1 MPATRDYY
9 EILGVERTVDA
20 EEIKRAYRRLA
31 MKHHPDRNP
40 GDADAEARFKEAA
53 EAYEVL
59 ADAETRARYDRY
71 GHQGLRGAGGPA
83 THDFSRMNVEDIF
96 SMFNDIFGGGG
107 GSGRPRQR
115 GPVRGYDLQ
124 TEVTIDLSD
133 VLTGAERDVEFTR
146 LDVCA
151 TCAGSGAREGTA
163 PTPCATC
170 GGQGRVMQQGLGG
183 MFRIATTCP
192 RCRGRG
198 LTIDD
203 PCPDCRGKG
212 RVPTKRTI
220 SVKIPPGIHD
230 GQAVRVR
237 GEGEPPPPDGS
248 TADPASSATL
258 RGDLH
263 VVVRVQPHRFF
274 ERDGDDLLL
283 ELPITCA
290 QAALG
295 AEIDAPGLDGDAT
308 VRVAPG
314 TQFGDTVRIAGA
326 GLPNLGNGRRGDLI
340 AILKIVVPRR
350 VSGKQKDLLRQLA
363 EVEDTPV
370 VGEDGGFWHKLRE
383 RFAG

>member
-9 EILGVERTVDA
+9 EILGVERTADA

-31 MKHHPDRNP
+31 MKYHPDRNP
-40 GDADAEARFKEAA
+40 DDAEAEARFKEAA

-59 ADAETRARYDRY
+59 SDASTRARYDRF
-71 GHQGLRGAGGPA
+71 GREGLRGAGGPA

-96 SMFNDIFGGGG
+96 SMFTDIFGGGG
-107 GSGRPRQR
+107 FGGTRQRPR
-115 GPVRGYDLQ
+115 GPARGYDLQ
-124 TEVTIDLSD
+124 TEIEIDLED
-133 VLTGAERDVEFTR
+133 VLRGAERDVAFTR
-146 LDVCA
+146 LDVCGA
-151 TCAGSGAREGTA
+151 CAGSGARPGTS
-163 PTPCATC
+163 PSPCATC

-183 MFRIATTCP
+183 MFRMATTCP

-198 LTIDD
+198 VTIED

-212 RVPTKRTI
+212 RVPVKRTI

-230 GQAVRVR
+230 GQAVRIR
-237 GEGEPPPPDGS
+237 GEGEPPPGDG
-248 TADPASSATL
+248 AEAPAGL

-263 VVVRVQPHRFF
+263 VVVRVRPHRFF

-283 ELPITCA
+283 ELPITYS

-308 VRVAPG
+308 VRISPG
-314 TQFGDTVRIAGA
+314 TQFGDTVRVAGA
-326 GLPNLGNGRRGDLI
+326 GLPNLRTGRRGDLI
-340 AILKIVVPRR
+340 AILKIVVPRK
-350 VSGKQKDLLRQLA
+350 VSAKHKELLRELA
-363 EVEDTPV
+363 EVEEAPV
-370 VGEDGGFWHKLRE
+370 VGEDGGFWRKLRE